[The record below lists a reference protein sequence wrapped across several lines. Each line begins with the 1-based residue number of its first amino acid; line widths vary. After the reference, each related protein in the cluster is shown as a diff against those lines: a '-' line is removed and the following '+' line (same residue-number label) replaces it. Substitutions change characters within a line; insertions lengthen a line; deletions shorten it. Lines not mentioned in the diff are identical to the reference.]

1 MITRL
6 TSLAIVSLLIVVL
19 GVTFYRVVAP
29 FLLPLFL
36 SVIVAVIVRPLYQ
49 WLAAR
54 EWATPDRAALVTT
67 AVVLLPVFVPAVL
80 GTYWG
85 AVQLRNLAVATP
97 TRSEWA
103 KTRETIRESEL
114 THRLVRIVGPL
125 LLADGSKPAELIT
138 PVASDGA
145 VEAGSGEAGSLFVAA
160 EDPPARAT
168 ELSDGDESPTDD
180 EVAAARAAEQAEYDR
195 LEAEVF
201 ERLRS
206 SLLALGGKTLS
217 ALRTVPG
224 LALGT
229 VGDLVALS
237 LALGVFVLGLYYF
250 LKDGPELW
258 KAAEDLIPVDIS
270 HQKEVADR
278 FRQAVSAVVL
288 STLAAATAQGFL
300 TAVGMAAAGFGPFL
314 LLFLLS
320 TVTAMIP
327 IVGTWVV
334 WLPGVV
340 WLVAGG
346 QMTAAVLLTLWG
358 VVVVGTADNLIRAYV
373 LGGAAKLHPLLAFVS
388 ILGGLQALGI
398 WGVFI
403 APVIAS
409 CLHALVQ
416 VFNSEIREIGE
427 VKPERKAASLKPALT
442 KLGTARQ
449 P

>member
-1 MITRL
+1 EP
-6 TSLAIVSLLIVVL
+6 SASSS
-19 GVTFYRVVAP
+19 G
-29 FLLPLFL
+29 
-36 SVIVAVIVRPLYQ
+36 
-49 WLAAR
+49 
-54 EWATPDRAALVTT
+54 
-67 AVVLLPVFVPAVL
+67 
-80 GTYWG
+80 
-85 AVQLRNLAVATP
+85 P
-97 TRSEWA
+97 T
-103 KTRETIRESEL
+103 
-114 THRLVRIVGPL
+114 
-125 LLADGSKPAELIT
+125 PAELIT
-138 PVASDGA
+138 PVASGGA
-145 VEAGSGEAGSLFVAA
+145 VEAGSGEAGSLFVEA
-160 EDPPARAT
+160 EDPPETAA
-168 ELSDGDESPTDD
+168 ELPDGDESPTDE